1 MIQRKTLISKFDLN
15 YQYKV
20 SKRGHSK
27 RQCSEDVVESG
38 VPRETRDFGGICRE
52 RGRWQRH
59 LFGSLIGEYRPR
71 ELKSQSNETRK
82 WKGDHFPP
90 LHLFKP
96 LDFTRPRGAAL
107 DRARFGS
114 LAGRRSL
121 GVSSRATSADRRLK
135 VGHDGVLLSR
145 DVAEKERHD
154 LDGTEEEDEQHQV
167 NLE

>member
-1 MIQRKTLISKFDLN
+1 MFRRRS
-15 YQYKV
+15 
-20 SKRGHSK
+20 
-27 RQCSEDVVESG
+27 
-38 VPRETRDFGGICRE
+38 REWRPTRDPGFRRNPQGKRSVAATSLRESHRGIPPSRTE
-52 RGRWQRH
+52 
-59 LFGSLIGEYRPR
+59 ITVE
-71 ELKSQSNETRK
+71 SNETRK